1 MYVRLREFAG
11 CLDCS
16 SCELC
21 DGQCFELGWL
31 RGFRTIAGAGCA
43 RVVRTLIWWGELDVS
58 CRVKSGQVG
67 LSRVKSGDIFSSGP
81 CCRYGF
87 ASVFS
92 FRESIPGSG
101 RFSTMLIHCSNRRQT
116 HAGLLAVGGSGSGL
130 EGSCRFM
137 SGQVGGRSGQ
147 SGRYSYFGLWRLHL
161 NTFPRCF
168 W

>member
-58 CRVKSGQVG
+58 CRV
-67 LSRVKSGDIFSSGP
+67 
-81 CCRYGF
+81 
-87 ASVFS
+87 
-92 FRESIPGSG
+92 
-101 RFSTMLIHCSNRRQT
+101 
-116 HAGLLAVGGSGSGL
+116 
-130 EGSCRFM
+130 
-137 SGQVGGRSGQ
+137 RSGV
-147 SGRYSYFGLWRLHL
+147 GRVSADGIPILDFGA
-161 NTFPRCF
+161 CI
-168 W
+168 